1 MNSTD
6 LKIIESIVVPILN
19 KRERLSNYLPGHF
32 NTIYSKKGIKKAI
45 KSGLVKI
52 NSKKA
57 FTADYVFGNERI
69 DLFQSPLANKRKT
82 VKIIFE
88 IVYEDDY
95 LAVINK
101 PAGIIVSGNKKY
113 TIENALPLALK
124 KSKQQDGL
132 LYPLAIH
139 RLDYPTSGL
148 LLIGKTSRSVILLN
162 KMFENK
168 EIIKHYEAITIGEQ
182 EDQGVINTVIDNKKS
197 KTTFKVIK
205 RLNSIRYKNLNL
217 VELIPHTGRTHQ
229 LRIHMSKIGN
239 PIFGDKKY
247 GLEVLNSK
255 GNGIYLQAS
264 KLTFKH
270 PFKEKVV
277 KVSIP
282 RSKKTSKL
290 FPKNIK

>member
-6 LKIIESIVVPILN
+6 LKIIESIVVPTLN
-19 KRERLSNYLPGHF
+19 KRERLSDYLPGHF

-52 NSKKA
+52 NGKKA

-69 DLFQSPLANKRKT
+69 DLLQSPLANKRKT
-82 VKIIFE
+82 LNIILE

-132 LYPLAIH
+132 DYPLAIH

-168 EIIKHYEAITIGEQ
+168 KIIKNYEAVTIGEQ
-182 EDQGVINTVIDNKKS
+182 DDQGVINTAIDNKKS

-239 PIFGDKKY
+239 PIFGDRIY
-247 GLEVLNSK
+247 GIECLISK
-255 GNGIYLQAS
+255 GNGVYLQAS

-270 PFKEKVV
+270 PFKEKIL
-277 KVSIP
+277 KISIP

-290 FPKNIK
+290 FPKNMK

>member
-6 LKIIESIVVPILN
+6 LEIIESIVVPILN
-19 KRERLSNYLPGHF
+19 NRERISDYLPGHF
-32 NTIYSKKGIKKAI
+32 TTIYSKKGIKKAI
-45 KSGLVKI
+45 KRGLVTI
-52 NSKKA
+52 NGKKA
-57 FTADYVFGNERI
+57 YTADYVFGNERI
-69 DLFQSPLANKRKT
+69 DLFQSPLAKKREI
-82 VKIIFE
+82 VNIILE

-95 LAVINK
+95 LAVIKK
-101 PAGIIVSGNKKY
+101 PAGILVSGNKKY
-113 TIENALPLALK
+113 TIENALSLALE
-124 KSKQQDGL
+124 KSKKQDGL
-132 LYPLAIH
+132 VYPLPIH

-168 EIIKHYEAITIGEQ
+168 EIIKNYEAITIGEQ
-182 EDQGVINTVIDNKKS
+182 KDQGVISIKIDNKKS

-239 PIFGDKKY
+239 PIFGDTKY
-247 GLEVLNSK
+247 GIEGLISK

-270 PFKEKVV
+270 PFKEKVLEI
-277 KVSIP
+277 SIP

-290 FPKNIK
+290 FPKK

>member
-1 MNSTD
+1 MNSND

-19 KRERLSNYLPGHF
+19 NRERISDFLPGHF

-52 NSKKA
+52 NGEKA
-57 FTADYVFGNERI
+57 FTADYVLGNERI
-69 DLFQSPLANKRKT
+69 DLFQSTLANKRKA
-82 VKIIFE
+82 VNIILE

-101 PAGIIVSGNKKY
+101 PAGILVSGNKKY

-132 LYPLAIH
+132 DYPLAIH

-168 EIIKHYEAITIGEQ
+168 KIIKNYEAITIGEQ
-182 EDQGVINTVIDNKKS
+182 DDQGVVNTAIDKKKS

-247 GLEVLNSK
+247 GIKGLISK

-270 PFKEKVV
+270 PFKEKIL
-277 KVSIP
+277 KISIP
-282 RSKKTSKL
+282 RLKKTSKL
-290 FPKNIK
+290 FPKNMK

>member
-1 MNSTD
+1 M
-6 LKIIESIVVPILN
+6 
-19 KRERLSNYLPGHF
+19 
-32 NTIYSKKGIKKAI
+32 
-45 KSGLVKI
+45 
-52 NSKKA
+52 
-57 FTADYVFGNERI
+57 FGNERI
-69 DLFQSPLANKRKT
+69 DLFQSPLAKKRKI
-82 VKIIFE
+82 VNIILE

-101 PAGIIVSGNKKY
+101 PAGILVSGNKKY
-113 TIENALPLALK
+113 TIENALSLALE

-132 LYPLAIH
+132 VFPLPIH

-168 EIIKHYEAITIGEQ
+168 EIIKNYEAITIGEQ
-182 EDQGVINTVIDNKKS
+182 KDQGVVNTKIDNKKS

-205 RLNSIRYKNLNL
+205 RMNSIRYKNLNL

-239 PIFGDKKY
+239 PIFGDTKY
-247 GLEVLNSK
+247 GIEGLISK

-270 PFKEKVV
+270 PFKEKVLEI
-277 KVSIP
+277 SIP

-290 FPKNIK
+290 FPKK

>member
-1 MNSTD
+1 METYFHPEVDHHMGQGPQNDRACLYTD
-6 LKIIESIVVPILN
+6 Q
-19 KRERLSNYLPGHF
+19 HQH
-32 NTIYSKKGIKKAI
+32 SKKR
-45 KSGLVKI
+45 KI
-52 NSKKA
+52 VNI
-57 FTADYVFGNERI
+57 R
-69 DLFQSPLANKRKT
+69 L
-82 VKIIFE
+82 E

-101 PAGIIVSGNKKY
+101 PAGILVSGNKKY
-113 TIENALPLALK
+113 TIENALSLTLE

-132 LYPLAIH
+132 VYPLPIH

-168 EIIKHYEAITIGEQ
+168 EIIKNYEAITIGKQ
-182 EDQGVINTVIDNKKS
+182 KDQGVVSIKIDNKKS

-247 GLEVLNSK
+247 GIEGLINK
-255 GNGIYLQAS
+255 GNGLYLQAS

-270 PFKEKVV
+270 PFKEKVIEI
-277 KVSIP
+277 SIP

-290 FPKNIK
+290 FPIK